1 MERHEGYEFPV
12 SLADFRDAMTASHP
26 LVIRPAIAEDAVL
39 IAGFVMALAEYENLA
54 HEVQITPADIER
66 DLFGPAPRVFCE
78 IAEWEG
84 EPVGFA
90 LWFYTYSTFQG
101 RHGIWL
107 EDIYVDPAR
116 RGKGIG
122 KALLRHLAKRCA
134 DEGLGRFEWWVLN
147 WNEPSIAFYKG
158 QGGVM
163 QDEWTK
169 VRLEGEALARLGTQ

>member
-1 MERHEGYEFPV
+1 MLPLRREPFFARLTILSGT
-12 SLADFRDAMTASHP
+12 SLN
-26 LVIRPAIAEDAVL
+26 IRPASGADTTTIL
-39 IAGFVMALAEYENLA
+39 GFIRALAEYENLL
-54 HEVQITPADIER
+54 HEVTANKADLAR
-66 DLFGPAPRVFCE
+66 DLFGPDPKVFCE

-84 EPVGFA
+84 KPVGFT

-107 EDIYVDPAR
+107 EDLYVDPDV

-122 KALLRHLAKRCA
+122 KALLVNLAQRCVR
-134 DEGLGRFEWWVLN
+134 EGLGRFEWWVLD
-147 WNEPSIAFYKG
+147 WNEPSIEFYKS

-169 VRLEGEALARLGTQ
+169 VRVDGEALRKLGQE

>member
-1 MERHEGYEFPV
+1 M
-12 SLADFRDAMTASHP
+12 SLSIRSATRDDAG
-26 LVIRPAIAEDAVL
+26 VIHHFIR
-39 IAGFVMALAEYENLA
+39 ALAEYEKLA
-54 HEVQITPADIER
+54 HEAKASEADITR
-66 DLFGPAPRVFCE
+66 DLFGDSPKVFCD

-107 EDIYVDPAR
+107 EDLFVDPKE

-122 KALLRHLAKRCA
+122 KALLVNLARRCA
-134 DEGLGRFEWWVLN
+134 AEGLGRLEWWVLD
-147 WNEPSIAFYKG
+147 WNAPSIEFYKS
-158 QGGVM
+158 QGAVL

-169 VRLEGEALARLGTQ
+169 CRVDGEALTALGRA

>member
-1 MERHEGYEFPV
+1 MTSASTGN
-12 SLADFRDAMTASHP
+12 SLT
-26 LVIRPAIAEDAVL
+26 IRPAIAEDAAT
-39 IAGFVMALAEYENLA
+39 IIGFIRALAEYEKLA
-54 HEVQITPADIER
+54 HEVVATEADIAR
-66 DLFGPAPRVFCE
+66 DLFGADPKVYCE

-84 EPVGFA
+84 APVGFT

-107 EDIYVDPAR
+107 EDLYVDPAL

-122 KALLRHLAKRCA
+122 KALLADLAQRCVR
-134 DEGLGRFEWWVLN
+134 EGLGRFEWWVLD
-147 WNEPSIAFYKG
+147 WNAPSIEFYRS

-169 VRLEGEALARLGTQ
+169 VRVEGEALAKLGQVGP

>member
-1 MERHEGYEFPV
+1 M
-12 SLADFRDAMTASHP
+12 SLAIRAAQPGDAGLILDF
-26 LVIRPAIAEDAVL
+26 IK
-39 IAGFVMALAEYENLA
+39 ALAEYEKLS
-54 HEVQITPADIER
+54 HEVVASADDLDR
-66 DLFGPAPRVFCE
+66 DLFGADPKVFCE

-84 EPVGFA
+84 KPVGFA

-107 EDIYVDPAR
+107 EDLYVDPSM

-122 KALLRHLAKRCA
+122 KALLVHLAQRCVQ
-134 DEGLGRFEWWVLN
+134 ENLGRFEWWVLD
-147 WNEPSIAFYKG
+147 WNEPSITFYKS

-169 VRLEGEALARLGTQ
+169 VRIDGAALEKLGGA

>member
-1 MERHEGYEFPV
+1 M
-12 SLADFRDAMTASHP
+12 S
-26 LVIRPAIAEDAVL
+26 LVIRPALAADAATIV
-39 IAGFVMALAEYENLA
+39 GFVRALAAYEKLE
-54 HEVQITPADIER
+54 HEVQANEADIVR
-66 DLFGPAPRVFCE
+66 DLFGADPKVFCE
-78 IAEWEG
+78 IAEWQG

-107 EDIYVDPAR
+107 EDLFVDPFK

-122 KALLRHLAKRCA
+122 KALLVHLARRCVA
-134 DEGLGRFEWWVLN
+134 ESLGRFEWWVLD
-147 WNEPSIAFYKG
+147 WNEPSIEFYKA

-169 VRLEGEALARLGTQ
+169 VRLEGPALQKLGAA